1 MKALAVTKQL
11 IIVVDD
17 DPGMLEAI
25 KLLLG
30 AHEFDVEGFASGD
43 ALRAR
48 GRLADARCLVLD
60 VNIPGCSGIE
70 LRRRLASAGTSVP
83 VIYITGNDSEIVRKD
98 ALDSG
103 CVAYLR
109 KPFRAA
115 SLIEAI
121 EKT

>member
-1 MKALAVTKQL
+1 M
-11 IIVVDD
+11 
-17 DPGMLEAI
+17 
-25 KLLLG
+25 
-30 AHEFDVEGFASGD
+30 
-43 ALRAR
+43 
-48 GRLADARCLVLD
+48 
-60 VNIPGCSGIE
+60 
-70 LRRRLASAGTSVP
+70 SVP

>member
-1 MKALAVTKQL
+1 
-11 IIVVDD
+11 
-17 DPGMLEAI
+17 MLEAI
-25 KLLLG
+25 ERLLG
-30 AHEFDVEGFASGD
+30 AHGFDVEVFASGD

-48 GRLADARCLVLD
+48 GRLEDARCLILD
-60 VNIPGCSGIE
+60 VNIPGGSGIE
-70 LRRRLASAGTSVP
+70 LRRRLASAGMSVP

-98 ALDSG
+98 ALASG

-109 KPFRAA
+109 KPFKAA